1 MNNSDSLIHL
11 TKFCQ
16 AQAETHGLWAELPH
30 LKATWAGCLN
40 GKLTV
45 PALKVG
51 EGRNDQLAAR
61 IRYVIFL
68 RASSS

>member
-16 AQAETHGLWAELPH
+16 AQAETRGLRAELSP
-30 LKATWAGCLN
+30 LKGNTGSLLN
-40 GKLTV
+40 GKPTV

-51 EGRNDQLAAR
+51 DGKMANPHLD
-61 IRYVIFL
+61 
-68 RASSS
+68 